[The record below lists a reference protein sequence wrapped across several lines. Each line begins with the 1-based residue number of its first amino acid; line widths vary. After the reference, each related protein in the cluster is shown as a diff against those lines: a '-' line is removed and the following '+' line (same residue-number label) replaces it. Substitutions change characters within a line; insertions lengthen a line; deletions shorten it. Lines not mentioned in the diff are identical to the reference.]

1 MSLAIGYNTD
11 FGYVVFGGLCESPA
25 DNAVDHRAQERMWE
39 ARLSVVQRVKDQLVK
54 WGGGN
59 PLTQLAL
66 RAALRK
72 RGFRIG
78 FHCDSISLAKNGRT
92 IFIRLEDLSLVPIIS
107 EMHSH
112 FFDMLEADDDGG
124 NKTIDF
130 TKPAAHKYRRTGLEV
145 TAPTIAE
152 DDSMPEYTLRFMP
165 ASGMTVF
172 DVGAHAGLT
181 TIELSQMVGP
191 SGRVFA
197 FEPDDQARRYLRMN
211 LEKNRVGNVVIVD
224 VALGEE
230 SGEALFSMDGTQAAG
245 LVESLFY
252 VREDRQKM
260 VRVMTL
266 MDACEHLAAVPDYM
280 KCDIEGAELGLVRGS
295 LDFLKRNRFNMAFET
310 HQLRDGTCTH
320 QHLQP
325 LLVSAGYKVE
335 HLVQGP
341 RQNFLYATP
350 A

>member
-1 MSLAIGYNTD
+1 M
-11 FGYVVFGGLCESPA
+11 
-25 DNAVDHRAQERMWE
+25 
-39 ARLSVVQRVKDQLVK
+39 
-54 WGGGN
+54 
-59 PLTQLAL
+59 
-66 RAALRK
+66 
-72 RGFRIG
+72 
-78 FHCDSISLAKNGRT
+78 
-92 IFIRLEDLSLVPIIS
+92 S

-112 FFDMLEADDDGG
+112 FFDMLEADDNGG

-130 TKPAAHKYRRTGLEV
+130 TKPATHKYRRTGLKV

-197 FEPDDQARRYLRMN
+197 FEPDEQARRYLRMN
-211 LEKNRVGNVVIVD
+211 LEKNRVGNAVIVD

-245 LVESLFY
+245 LVESSFY
-252 VREDRQKM
+252 VREDRQKK
-260 VRVMTL
+260 VGVMTL

-280 KCDIEGAELGLVRGS
+280 KCDIEGAEVGLVRGS
-295 LDFLKRNRFNMAFET
+295 LDFLKRNRINMAFET
-310 HQLRDGTCTH
+310 HRLRDGSDTH
-320 QHLQP
+320 QHIQP

-341 RQNFLYATP
+341 TSFLYATP